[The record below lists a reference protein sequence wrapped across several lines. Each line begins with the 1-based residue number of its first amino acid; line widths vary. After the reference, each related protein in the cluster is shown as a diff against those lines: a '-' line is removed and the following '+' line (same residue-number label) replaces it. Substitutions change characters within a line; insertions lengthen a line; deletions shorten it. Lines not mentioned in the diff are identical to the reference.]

1 MKNNF
6 VKLLNKEIKLAS
18 SPLSYIFVAFSL
30 MVFIPGYP
38 ITVGPFFVC
47 LGLFYTFQNGR
58 ESDDIIY
65 SVLLPIAKRDVVT
78 ARFVFVVFIQLV
90 AGMLMLVFTVVR
102 MTLLKD
108 AVPYVTNPLQNA
120 NLFFIAYSLL
130 IFSLFNLVFVRG
142 YFRTGY
148 YFAKPFLAFIVLAM
162 IVVIAVEVLHHIPGL
177 MFLSETGFVHRGAQ
191 LCAFAAGVLTYAL
204 TSFFACR
211 SAQRVFERIDL

>member
-102 MTLLKD
+102 MTLLKN

-120 NLFFIAYSLL
+120 NLFFIAYS
-130 IFSLFNLVFVRG
+130 
-142 YFRTGY
+142 Y
-148 YFAKPFLAFIVLAM
+148 Y
-162 IVVIAVEVLHHIPGL
+162 E
-177 MFLSETGFVHRGAQ
+177 
-191 LCAFAAGVLTYAL
+191 
-204 TSFFACR
+204 
-211 SAQRVFERIDL
+211 